1 MKEQK
6 KSSWGAVLV
15 SFLKEFLLNSFESPG
30 HLYYDE
36 NLTNEG
42 KRKKN
47 YIWRVLLLVTAIGVA
62 PLPFIAWNM
71 FVPDV
76 LWAKIVTVVMCE
88 GYVVFIVRM
97 EIIQIKDELKEDML
111 KIGEYIITP
120 KGNISLFKEIDFK
133 IAQTEYSYTILIS
146 RKPLKWL
153 YKKFYVTIY
162 GRHGKVKKIELVRAD
177 KKDSAKYGTANDTA
191 LEKLQEENNRFLKK
205 CLGTPSKKSMRDVEY
220 YYDWGQIQSFCDN
233 RSCRTGIVIIF

>member
-15 SFLKEFLLNSFESPG
+15 SFLKEFLLNSFEAPG

-47 YIWRVLLLVTAIGVA
+47 YIWRDSTGDWGRSPL
-62 PLPFIAWNM
+62 LPFIAWNM

-76 LWAKIVTVVMCE
+76 LWAKIVTVVVCE
-88 GYVVFIVRM
+88 GYVVFIVSM

-111 KIGEYIITP
+111 KIGGYKITP
-120 KGNISLFKEIDFK
+120 KGSISLFKEIDFK

-146 RKPLKWL
+146 KKPLKWL

-177 KKDSAKYGTANDTA
+177 KKYSTKYETMNDT
-191 LEKLQEENNRFLKK
+191 
-205 CLGTPSKKSMRDVEY
+205 V
-220 YYDWGQIQSFCDN
+220 
-233 RSCRTGIVIIF
+233 

>member
-1 MKEQK
+1 MQQ
-6 KSSWGAVLV
+6 SIS
-15 SFLKEFLLNSFESPG
+15 
-30 HLYYDE
+30 
-36 NLTNEG
+36 
-42 KRKKN
+42 
-47 YIWRVLLLVTAIGVA
+47 
-62 PLPFIAWNM
+62 
-71 FVPDV
+71 
-76 LWAKIVTVVMCE
+76 
-88 GYVVFIVRM
+88 
-97 EIIQIKDELKEDML
+97 

-177 KKDSAKYGTANDTA
+177 KKDSTKYGTANDTA

-220 YYDWGQIQSFCDN
+220 YYDWGQIQSFYDN